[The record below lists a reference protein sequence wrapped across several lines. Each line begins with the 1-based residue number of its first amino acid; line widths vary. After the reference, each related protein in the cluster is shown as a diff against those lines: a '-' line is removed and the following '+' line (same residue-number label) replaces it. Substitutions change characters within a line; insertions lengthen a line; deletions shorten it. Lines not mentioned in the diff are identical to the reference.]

1 MQKHVK
7 IVLILKTLRF
17 DEKNIYRSFE
27 DDFVAGVEVQV
38 QRFVENFVRKV
49 ANQEFFVVNLNVDTG
64 DGVLAVLYAARLQTS
79 LGDVKRIFY
88 GLFIPENERERILIK
103 SVRKTRGE
111 SNFTV

>member
-7 IVLILKTLRF
+7 VVFIFESLLF

-27 DDFVAGVEVQV
+27 DDFVAGVEIQV
-38 QRFVENFVRKV
+38 QRFVKNFVRKV
-49 ANQEFFVVNLNVDTG
+49 ANQEFFVVNLNVDAG
-64 DGVLAVLYAARLQTS
+64 DGVLAVLDTAGLQTS